1 MIFFLLYL
9 ELRKKNFY
17 LEVQKNIN
25 LNLNMSKI
33 VGIDLGTGFSCVA
46 VVEGGQPK
54 VIINSE
60 GKTTTPS
67 VISFTKDEIKVGESA
82 RRQAVMFPKETVS
95 FIKRFM
101 GEKYDD
107 VLDEVKRAQYKVVK
121 GPNDTVRVDINGKLY
136 SPEELSAMILRK
148 MKKTA
153 EDYLGEEVK
162 DAIITCP
169 AYYNDSQRQAV
180 KNAGEIAGLNVMR
193 VINEPT
199 AASLAY
205 GINTDKDQKII
216 VSDIGCGT
224 TDFTVLDIADGVFEV
239 NATDGDT
246 HLGGDDFDQVIIDW
260 LLEEFKNDYG
270 TDISGDSMAMQ
281 RLKESAEKAKIE
293 LSSST
298 ITEINLPYISSV
310 NNAPVHLVK
319 TLTRAKFEQMSE
331 NLIKRIIDK
340 CKSCLKKSKLNISN
354 IDEIILVGGSTRI
367 PAVQNAIEKLFGKVP
382 NKTVNP
388 DEAVACG
395 AAIQGAILSGDSN
408 MGDILLLDVTPLSLG
423 IETMGGVFTK
433 LVESNT
439 TIPVT
444 KTEVFTTAADNQPSV
459 EVKVLQGE
467 RPMAKDNKQLGIFHL
482 DGIMPARKG
491 VPQIEVTFDID
502 ANGILKVSAKDKATG
517 TEQSIRIEGSSGL
530 SDAEVE
536 RMKKEAEA
544 NAEADKKELDRI
556 QTLNIAESTIFQT
569 EKNIKE
575 YGDKITEEQKSELE
589 NGLTA
594 LKDALEQ
601 KDVDACKSCME
612 ILAQSW
618 YKISEELY
626 KNNPEAQGDGN
637 PGPDNPLN
645 DLFNNGGQQ

>member
-1 MIFFLLYL
+1 
-9 ELRKKNFY
+9 
-17 LEVQKNIN
+17 
-25 LNLNMSKI
+25 MSKI
-33 VGIDLGTGFSCVA
+33 IGIDLGSTLSEVA
-46 VVEGGQPK
+46 VVEGGKPT
-54 VIINSE
+54 IIVNDE
-60 GKTTTPS
+60 GSRTTPS
-67 VISFTKDEIKVGESA
+67 VIGFLDSGERKVGA
-82 RRQAVMFPKETVS
+82 AAKRQMVTNPKNTINL
-95 FIKRFM
+95 IKRFM
-101 GEKYDD
+101 GGTY
-107 VLDEVKRAQYKVVK
+107 DEVKDNISHIQYDV
-121 GPNDTVRVDINGKLY
+121 INKNGYPRIPVGGKEY
-136 SPEELSAMILRK
+136 SPEELSAMILGK
-148 MKKTA
+148 LKKCA
-153 EDYLGEEVK
+153 EDYLGETVT
-162 DAIITCP
+162 DAVITVP
-169 AYYNDSQRQAV
+169 AWFSDPARSATKV
-180 KNAGEIAGLNVMR
+180 AGEIAGLNVLR
-193 VINEPT
+193 IVAEPT
-199 AASLAY
+199 AAILASNIDMNKGGKYMVVDY
-205 GINTDKDQKII
+205 GGSTL
-216 VSDIGCGT
+216 
-224 TDFTVLDIADGVFEV
+224 DFSIADISDGVVEILAS
-239 NATDGDT
+239 NGDIYC
-246 HLGGDDFDQVIIDW
+246 GGRDIDK
-260 LLEEFKNDYG
+260 LVSNYIVDEFKNAEGIDL
-270 TDISGDSMAMQ
+270 TNDAMAMS
-281 RLKESAEKAKIE
+281 RIIEAAEKAKVE
-293 LSSST
+293 LSNVST
-298 ITEINLPYISSV
+298 TDINLPYITATDSG
-310 NNAPVHLVK
+310 PKHLNIQLSK
-319 TLTRAKFEQMSE
+319 AKFEQ
-331 NLIKRIIDK
+331 IIDGEISK
-340 CKSCLKKSKLNISN
+340 VIKLGKEAIKKANIKTTDLDG
-354 IDEIILVGGSTRI
+354 ILLVGGSTRI
-367 PAVQNAIEKLFGKVP
+367 PKVQDELTKAFDRPLIKNVNADEVVALGAAVQGSILAGE
-382 NKTVNP
+382 NK
-388 DEAVACG
+388 
-395 AAIQGAILSGDSN
+395 
-408 MGDILLLDVTPLSLG
+408 DILLLDVTPLSLG

-444 KTEVFTTAADNQPSV
+444 KTEIFTTAADNQPSV

>member
-1 MIFFLLYL
+1 MA
-9 ELRKKNFY
+9 K
-17 LEVQKNIN
+17 
-25 LNLNMSKI
+25 KI

-54 VIINSE
+54 VIFNSE
-60 GKTTTPS
+60 GKATTPS
-67 VISFTKDEIKVGESA
+67 VISFTKDEIKVGDTA

-107 VLDEVKRAQYKVVK
+107 VKEEVERAQYKVVK
-121 GPNDTVRVDINGKLY
+121 GPNGMVRVDINGKLY
-136 SPEELSAMILRK
+136 SPEELSAMILQK

-153 EDYLGEEVK
+153 EDYLGETVT

-169 AYYNDSQRQAV
+169 AYYNDTQRQAV
-180 KNAGEIAGLNVMR
+180 KNAGEIAGLNVLR

-205 GINTDKDQKII
+205 GINTDKDQKVI
-216 VSDIGCGT
+216 VADIGCGT

-246 HLGGDDFDQVIIDW
+246 HLGGDDFDMVIVNW
-260 LLEEFKNDYG
+260 LLDEFKKEYG

-293 LSSST
+293 LSSAT
-298 ITEINLPYISSV
+298 TTEINLPYISSID
-310 NNAPVHLVK
+310 NAPVHLIK
-319 TLTRAKFEQMSE
+319 TLTRANFEQLSE
-331 NLIKRIIDK
+331 DLIKRIIDK
-340 CKSCLKKSKLNISN
+340 CKSCLKKAKLKTDG
-354 IDEIILVGGSTRI
+354 IDEVILVGGSTRI
-367 PAVQNAIEKLFGKVP
+367 PAIQNEIEKLFGKAP

-395 AAIQGAILSGDSN
+395 AAIQGAILNGESGMN
-408 MGDILLLDVTPLSLG
+408 DILLLDVIPLSLG
-423 IETMGGVFTK
+423 IETVGGVFTK
-433 LVESNT
+433 LVEANT

-444 KTEVFTTAADNQPSV
+444 KTQVFTTAADNQPSV
-459 EVKVLQGE
+459 EVRVLQGE
-467 RPMAKDNKQLGIFHL
+467 RPMANDNKQLGIFHL
-482 DGIMPARKG
+482 DGIVPARRG
-491 VPQIEVTFDID
+491 VPQIEVKFDID
-502 ANGILKVSAKDKATG
+502 ANGILSVSATDKGTG
-517 TEQSIRIEGSSGL
+517 KAQSIRIEGSSGL
-530 SDAEVE
+530 SDAEIE

-544 NAEADKKELDRI
+544 NAEADKKELERV
-556 QTLNIAESTIFQT
+556 QTLNAAESTIFQT
-569 EKNIKE
+569 QKQIDE
-575 YGDKITEEQKSELE
+575 YGEKITEEQKSELE
-589 NGLTA
+589 NGLNA
-594 LKDALEQ
+594 LKDAYEQ

-626 KNNPEAQGDGN
+626 KNTGGGDQGGSQDGN
-637 PGPDNPLN
+637 PMN
-645 DLFNNGGQQ
+645 DIFNNFNNGQ

>member
-1 MIFFLLYL
+1 
-9 ELRKKNFY
+9 
-17 LEVQKNIN
+17 
-25 LNLNMSKI
+25 MSKI
-33 VGIDLGTGFSCVA
+33 IGIDLGTGFSCVA

-260 LLEEFKNDYG
+260 LLEEFKNEYG
-270 TDISGDSMAMQ
+270 TDISSDSMAMQ

-298 ITEINLPYISSV
+298 TTEINLPYISSV
-310 NNAPVHLVK
+310 NNVPVHLVK

-331 NLIKRIIDK
+331 NLIERIIDK

-367 PAVQNAIEKLFGKVP
+367 PAVQNAIEKLFGKAP

-408 MGDILLLDVTPLSLG
+408 MGDILLLDVIPLSLG

-433 LVESNT
+433 LVEANT
-439 TIPVT
+439 TIPVS
-444 KTEVFTTAADNQPSV
+444 KTEVFTTAVDNQPSV
-459 EVKVLQGE
+459 EIKVLQGE

-482 DGIMPARKG
+482 DGIVPARKG
-491 VPQIEVTFDID
+491 VPQIEVKFDID
-502 ANGILKVSAKDKATG
+502 ANGILSVSATDKGTG
-517 TEQSIRIEGSSGL
+517 KAQSIRIEGSSGL
-530 SDAEVE
+530 SDAEIE
-536 RMKKEAEA
+536 RMRKEAEA
-544 NAEADKKELDRI
+544 NAEADKKELERV
-556 QTLNIAESTIFQT
+556 QTLNAAEATIFRT
-569 EKNIKE
+569 EKQIEE
-575 YGDKITEEQKSELE
+575 YGDKITDEQKSELE

-594 LKDALEQ
+594 LKDAYEQ

-626 KNNPEAQGDGN
+626 KNTGGTSDNPGGGN
-637 PGPDNPLN
+637 PMDDIINN
-645 DLFNNGGQQ
+645 MNNGQ

>member
-1 MIFFLLYL
+1 
-9 ELRKKNFY
+9 
-17 LEVQKNIN
+17 
-25 LNLNMSKI
+25 MSKHI
-33 VGIDLGTGFSCVA
+33 IGIDLGTGFSCVA

-298 ITEINLPYISSV
+298 TTEINLPYISSV
-310 NNAPVHLVK
+310 NNVPVHLVK

-331 NLIKRIIDK
+331 NLIERIIDK

-367 PAVQNAIEKLFGKVP
+367 PAVQNAIEKLFGKTP

-408 MGDILLLDVTPLSLG
+408 MGDILLLDVIPLSLG

-433 LVESNT
+433 LVEANT
-439 TIPVT
+439 TIPVS
-444 KTEVFTTAADNQPSV
+444 KTEVFTTAVDNQPSV
-459 EVKVLQGE
+459 EIKVLQGE

-482 DGIMPARKG
+482 DGIVPARKG
-491 VPQIEVTFDID
+491 VPQIEVKFDID
-502 ANGILKVSAKDKATG
+502 ANGILSVSATDKGTG
-517 TEQSIRIEGSSGL
+517 KAQSIRIEGSSGL
-530 SDAEVE
+530 SDAEID

-544 NAEADKKELDRI
+544 NAEADKKELERV
-556 QTLNIAESTIFQT
+556 QTLNGAEATIFRT
-569 EKNIKE
+569 EKQIEE
-575 YGDKITEEQKSELE
+575 YGDKITDEQKSELE

-594 LKDALEQ
+594 LKDAYEQ

-626 KNNPEAQGDGN
+626 KNTGGTSDNPGGGN
-637 PGPDNPLN
+637 PMDDIINN
-645 DLFNNGGQQ
+645 MNNGQ

>member
-1 MIFFLLYL
+1 
-9 ELRKKNFY
+9 
-17 LEVQKNIN
+17 
-25 LNLNMSKI
+25 MSRI

-298 ITEINLPYISSV
+298 TTEINLPYISSV

-367 PAVQNAIEKLFGKVP
+367 PAVQNAIEKLFGKTP

-395 AAIQGAILSGDSN
+395 AAIQGAILSGDNN

-433 LVESNT
+433 LVEANT
-439 TIPVT
+439 TIPVS
-444 KTEVFTTAADNQPSV
+444 KTEVFTTAVDNQPSV
-459 EVKVLQGE
+459 EIKVLQGE

-482 DGIMPARKG
+482 DGIVPARKG
-491 VPQIEVTFDID
+491 VPQIEVKFDID
-502 ANGILKVSAKDKATG
+502 ANGILSVSATDKGTG
-517 TEQSIRIEGSSGL
+517 KAQSIRIEGSSGL
-530 SDAEVE
+530 SDAEID

-544 NAEADKKELDRI
+544 NAEADKKELERV
-556 QTLNIAESTIFQT
+556 QTLNAAEATIFRT
-569 EKNIKE
+569 EKQIEE
-575 YGDKITEEQKSELE
+575 YGNKITDEQKSELE

-594 LKDALEQ
+594 LKDAYEQ
-601 KDVDACKSCME
+601 KDIDACKSCME
-612 ILAQSW
+612 ILSQSW

-626 KNNPEAQGDGN
+626 KNTGGTADNSGGGN
-637 PGPDNPLN
+637 PMDDIINN
-645 DLFNNGGQQ
+645 MNNGQ